1 MHTPVLLQEA
11 VDSLRVKK
19 GGLYIDATF
28 GEGGHTQEI
37 LNRGGKVLGIDLDE
51 KQIFTFQFSVF
62 KEEKKS
68 RLRLVQ
74 GNFKDIEKIAK
85 ENGFYPVDGVLI
97 DLGLS
102 MAQIN
107 QSGRGFS
114 YRQLNEPLDMRLD
127 PGRQVSA
134 EFYVN
139 SLNEEELYEIFS
151 RYSEELN
158 SRAVAQSIVFRRH
171 LKKIKTVGDLIAVI
185 DRTLKT
191 DREQTY
197 RRIFQALRIKV
208 NNEFENL
215 KQVLAGSSALLNK
228 EGRIVIIS
236 FHSLEDRII
245 KNFIKQNQLCQVN
258 KKVIFGNQSLRHE
271 RSAKLRII
279 SKK

>member
-11 VDSLRVKK
+11 VDALRVKK

-62 KEEKKS
+62 NEEEKS

-85 ENGFYPVDGVLI
+85 ENGFYPVEGVLI

-114 YRQLNEPLDMRLD
+114 YHQLDEPLDMRLD
-127 PGRQVSA
+127 QNQEETA
-134 EFYVN
+134 AFYVN
-139 SLNEEELYEIFS
+139 SLSEEELYEIFS
-151 RYSEELN
+151 KYSEELN
-158 SRAVAQSIVFRRH
+158 SRAVAQSIVSARR
-171 LKKIKTVGDLIAVI
+171 LKKIKTVVDLITVI

-215 KQVLAGSSALLNK
+215 KQTLSSSCTLLNQ

-245 KNFIKQNQLCQVN
+245 KNFIKEKQLYQVN
-258 KKVIFGNQSLRHE
+258 KKVIFGNQSLRFE

-279 SKK
+279 SKN